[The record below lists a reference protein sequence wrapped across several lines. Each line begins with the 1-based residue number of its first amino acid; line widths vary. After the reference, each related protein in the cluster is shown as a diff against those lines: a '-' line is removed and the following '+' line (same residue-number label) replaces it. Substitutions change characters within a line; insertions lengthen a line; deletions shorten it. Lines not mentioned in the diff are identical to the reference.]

1 MYLSPIQLREGQ
13 PSLRQAQTCPRD
25 RRACKHTMKAP
36 SSKGR
41 HHRGIREGTARP
53 GAGSSASAELRR
65 QGRSGV
71 RVGGAGGARWTG
83 PGAGT
88 GTEGLAVPFGRPWGA
103 GRPDVRGG
111 RVPGHRRARKPG
123 PRCSRGGASP
133 TLPAAAQTC
142 CPRPASVSLSHSSS
156 GASRPAVCP
165 APGSVRHPLCYAPA
179 ALADVAGRS
188 PDGSLRAPTA
198 SSLACELSRSR
209 DLDGFPS
216 AGSTVPA
223 RPTGRAQTRWC
234 EQSDHWG
241 SRQKIF

>member
-1 MYLSPIQLREGQ
+1 
-13 PSLRQAQTCPRD
+13 
-25 RRACKHTMKAP
+25 MKAP

-88 GTEGLAVPFGRPWGA
+88 GPSEGRGGQGDRTCAAGGCLVTGARGSPGRAVPGVERLPRFLPL
-103 GRPDVRGG
+103 PK
-111 RVPGHRRARKPG
+111 RAARAPL
-123 PRCSRGGASP
+123 PSR
-133 TLPAAAQTC
+133 
-142 CPRPASVSLSHSSS
+142 CPRSSA

-165 APGSVRHPLCYAPA
+165 APGSVRHPLAYAPA

-188 PDGSLRAPTA
+188 PDGSPRAPTA

-223 RPTGRAQTRWC
+223 WPTGRAQTLWC

-241 SRQKIF
+241 SRQKNF

>member
-1 MYLSPIQLREGQ
+1 
-13 PSLRQAQTCPRD
+13 
-25 RRACKHTMKAP
+25 MKAP
-36 SSKGR
+36 SSKSR

-71 RVGGAGGARWTG
+71 RVGGAGGARWMG

-142 CPRPASVSLSHSSS
+142 CPRPASVSLSRSSS
-156 GASRPAVCP
+156 GASRPGRLPRSGQHSSPSPLPQRWLTLLGGRQTARRVRRRPPRWLASCP
-165 APGSVRHPLCYAPA
+165 GAGTWMVFLLQAAQCPPGQRDVLKPCGVNRVTTGDPDRRTFSRDTARSIKEGGSVRE
-179 ALADVAGRS
+179 
-188 PDGSLRAPTA
+188 
-198 SSLACELSRSR
+198 AC
-209 DLDGFPS
+209 P
-216 AGSTVPA
+216 
-223 RPTGRAQTRWC
+223 
-234 EQSDHWG
+234 
-241 SRQKIF
+241 

>member
-1 MYLSPIQLREGQ
+1 
-13 PSLRQAQTCPRD
+13 
-25 RRACKHTMKAP
+25 MKAP

-142 CPRPASVSLSHSSS
+142 CPRPASVSLSRSSS

-165 APGSVRHPLCYAPA
+165 APGSVRHPLAYAPA

-188 PDGSLRAPTA
+188 PDGSPRVPTA

-209 DLDGFPS
+209 DCGWFS
-216 AGSTVPA
+216 FCRQHSA
-223 RPTGRAQTRWC
+223 RPANGTC
-234 EQSDHWG
+234 SNPVV
-241 SRQKIF
+241 

>member
-1 MYLSPIQLREGQ
+1 
-13 PSLRQAQTCPRD
+13 
-25 RRACKHTMKAP
+25 MKAP

-142 CPRPASVSLSHSSS
+142 CPRPASVSLSPLLRGGFAPGRLPRSGQRSSPSRLRSRSAGRRCRAVARRLAACADGLLAGLRAVQEPGLGWFSFCRQHS
-156 GASRPAVCP
+156 ARPANGTCSNPV
-165 APGSVRHPLCYAPA
+165 V
-179 ALADVAGRS
+179 
-188 PDGSLRAPTA
+188 
-198 SSLACELSRSR
+198 
-209 DLDGFPS
+209 
-216 AGSTVPA
+216 
-223 RPTGRAQTRWC
+223 
-234 EQSDHWG
+234 
-241 SRQKIF
+241 